1 MHVIKM
7 VTGYEADFY
16 RQFAQSTKTLER
28 LAYATEGLVV
38 KIDAMLK
45 VLERLVKLKESESVA
60 KDLLD

>member
-16 RQFAQSTKTLER
+16 RQFAQSTKSLER

-45 VLERLVKLKESESVA
+45 VLETLVKLLPNE
-60 KDLLD
+60 D